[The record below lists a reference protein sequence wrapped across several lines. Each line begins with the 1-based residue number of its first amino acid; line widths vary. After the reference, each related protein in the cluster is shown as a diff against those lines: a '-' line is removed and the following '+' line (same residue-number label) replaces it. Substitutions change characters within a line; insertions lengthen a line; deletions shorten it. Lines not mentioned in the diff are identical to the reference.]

1 MTTVTAESAPR
12 GDRFDPRAFPQ
23 YARLSRAERLF
34 LRTCCYYPPRP
45 HRTRT
50 LETVVDTARYVAEY
64 DRGFG
69 PGLWSIIAGQR
80 VLDLG
85 CGEGGHVL
93 AMAERGAAHVTGV
106 DVEHFFAL
114 AEEDCRRR
122 GDDRVSFLL
131 ADSRALPDAAFD
143 VVVSHDSFEH
153 FEDAAT
159 MLADMVR
166 LVRPGG
172 RILIKFGKPWRSP
185 YGRHMSGTLRRDR
198 PWVHLLFPERS
209 VMRVHSV
216 YHDDPVLYERYADLS
231 GGLNKMTLGR
241 FRRLL
246 RSQPGL
252 RIDEF
257 HLKGLYGIQPLTAV
271 PVLNELF
278 TVEVCAYCTRLR

>member
-1 MTTVTAESAPR
+1 MTTVTGDTTRR
-12 GDRFDPRAFPQ
+12 GGRFDARAFPQ
-23 YARLSRAERLF
+23 YDRLSRAEQLF

-45 HRTRT
+45 HRART
-50 LETVVDTARYVAEY
+50 LETVLDTARYVTEY
-64 DRGFG
+64 NRGFG
-69 PGLWSIIAGQR
+69 PALWSIIAGR
-80 VLDLG
+80 HVLDLG

-122 GDDRVSFLL
+122 GDDRVDFVL
-131 ADSRALPDAAFD
+131 ADSSTLPDAAFD

-153 FEDAAT
+153 FEDPAA

-231 GGLNKMTLGR
+231 GGLNKMTVAR

-246 RSQPGL
+246 RSQRDL
-252 RIDEF
+252 RVDELRL
-257 HLKGLYGIQPLTAV
+257 HGLYGIQPLTVV
-271 PVLNELF
+271 PLLNELF
-278 TVEVCAYCTRLR
+278 TVEVCAYCTRLH

>member
-1 MTTVTAESAPR
+1 MTTMTGKEIHRS
-12 GDRFDPRAFPQ
+12 GRFDPRAFPQ
-23 YARLSRAERLF
+23 YDKLTRGEPLF

-45 HRTRT
+45 HRART
-50 LETVVDTARYVAEY
+50 LDTVLDTSRYIGEY

-69 PGLWSIIAGQR
+69 PQLWSIIAGQR

-114 AEEDCRRR
+114 AEEESRRR
-122 GDDRVSFLL
+122 GDERVQFIL
-131 ADSRALPDAAFD
+131 ADSSTLPDAAFD

-153 FEDAAT
+153 FEEPEA

-166 LVRPGG
+166 LIRPGG

-185 YGRHMSGTLRRDR
+185 WGRHMSGTLRKDR
-198 PWVHLLFPERS
+198 PWVHLAVPERS

-216 YHDDPVLYERYADLS
+216 YHDDPVLYERYADLA
-231 GGLNKMTLGR
+231 GGLNKMTVGR
-241 FRRLL
+241 FRRILKS
-246 RSQPGL
+246 RPDL

-257 HLKGLYGIQPLTAV
+257 RLTAVYGIRPLTAV

-278 TVEVCAYCTRLR
+278 AAEVRAICTRV

>member
-1 MTTVTAESAPR
+1 MTSLSENALNKR
-12 GDRFDPRAFPQ
+12 RFDPRAFPQ
-23 YARLSRAERLF
+23 YDRLTPGEQLF

-50 LETVVDTARYVAEY
+50 LDTVLDTARYVSEY
-64 DRGFG
+64 ERGFG
-69 PGLWSIIAGQR
+69 PALWSIIAGQR

-114 AEEDCRRR
+114 AEEDTRRR
-122 GDDRVSFLL
+122 DDGRVRFLL
-131 ADSRALPDAAFD
+131 ADSSTLPDAAFD

-153 FEDAAT
+153 FEQPEE

-185 YGRHMSGTLRRDR
+185 WGRHMSGTLRKDR
-198 PWVHLLFPERS
+198 PWVHLLVPERA

-216 YHDDPVLYERYADLS
+216 YHDDPVLYERYADLA
-231 GGLNKMTLGR
+231 GGLNKMTVGR
-241 FRRLL
+241 FRRILKSRPDL
-246 RSQPGL
+246 RV
-252 RIDEF
+252 DEF
-257 HLKGLYGIQPLTAV
+257 RLKGLYGIQPLIAV
-271 PVLNELF
+271 PIINELF
-278 TVEVCAYCTRLR
+278 IVEVCAFCTRV